1 MAKKKSTSI
10 PAISKPVGLSQTMEE
25 LLAKAEGGLRVPQR
39 GEKVGGIVTDVSKKM
54 VLVDIGGKT
63 EGIVVDKEYEAA
75 TDLIESLRVGDKV
88 EAYVVNPENERGQIL
103 LSFKEA
109 ATSYSWDKFK
119 QLLETAEVV
128 TVRGLEV
135 NKGGMVVKADGMRGF
150 VPASQFGKAWLGK
163 TEELINRSFKV
174 KVIEVDQDKNRLIF
188 SERHV
193 SEADQIA
200 QRGIALD
207 VIKEGEVLDG
217 VVSGVM
223 PFGIFVTLEVA
234 LGGKKGTATVEGLV
248 HISEISWEK
257 VEDTS
262 SLFKQGDKVKVKV
275 IGIDH
280 GAGKVNL
287 SIKKLTDDPWQKV
300 LEKYAIGSKHKGKVM
315 RVEQFGVFVNLE
327 AGIDGL
333 IHISKIPA
341 GEEPEVGAE
350 LEVDVESIDPEQR
363 RMSLSLVLKSTEK
376 VIYK

>member
-1 MAKKKSTSI
+1 
-10 PAISKPVGLSQTMEE
+10 MEE
-25 LLAKAEGGLRVPQR
+25 LLAKVGGGLRVPQR
-39 GEKVGGIVTDVSKKM
+39 GEKVHGLVTDVSKRM
-54 VLVDIGGKT
+54 VLVDIGAKT
-63 EGIVVDKEYEAA
+63 EGIVVDREYEAA
-75 TDLIESLRVGDKV
+75 RDLVESLQVGGEVD
-88 EAYVVNPENERGQIL
+88 AYVVNPENERGQIL

-109 ATSYSWDKFK
+109 ATAYSWDKFK
-119 QLLETAEVV
+119 QLLETAEIV
-128 TVRGLEV
+128 TVKGLEV
-135 NKGGMVVKADGMRGF
+135 NKGGMVVRADGMRGF
-150 VPASQFGKAWLGK
+150 VPSSQFGKAWMGK
-163 TEELINRSFKV
+163 MEELINRAFKV

-200 QRGIALD
+200 QRNAALD
-207 VIKEGEVLDG
+207 LIKEGEVLEG

-223 PFGIFVTLEVA
+223 PFGIFVTLEVP
-234 LGGKKGTATVEGLV
+234 LGGKKGNATVEGLV

-262 SLFKQGDKVKVKV
+262 SLFKQGDKVKIKV
-275 IGIDH
+275 IGIDQT
-280 GAGKVNL
+280 AGKVNL
-287 SIKKLTDDPWQKV
+287 SIKKLTDDPWQAV
-300 LEKYAIGSKHKGKVM
+300 LEKYSIGSKHKGKVM

-327 AGIDGL
+327 PGVDGL